1 MRHVDPTAD
10 RSSGRSRQ
18 RGFIAALGVGQ
29 IISWGTLYFVFPLL
43 VVPMGAELGYSR
55 PQLYGLA
62 TLALIVSGLAA
73 YPVGAAI
80 DRGLGRRVMTAGA
93 MLAGLL
99 LLVWSRLHSLA
110 GLYLVFAGIGLAQA
124 MTLYEPVFAVI
135 VRRFG
140 SDARRGITAVTLWG
154 GFASTIAVPVAQV
167 LIDAI
172 GWRDTLALLGL
183 CNLLCAVLY
192 LRAIDP
198 TRDVL
203 PSATAGSTATTEGAG
218 VLRPLLRRP
227 TFWALLVAFTVFYGA
242 VSALLLHLYPLL
254 VERGLEP
261 AMAVMLIAAIGPSQV
276 AARVLIMWLAGS
288 RSIRFLGM
296 ATASAFPVAFL
307 LLALPANPI
316 LLWLFAIVFGAANG
330 VMTIVRGLVVPEMLT
345 REAYGAVN
353 GVLAAPSAVARALAP
368 VLAAALWAI
377 AGSYQIFVVV
387 LLLASLV
394 LVGAFGLAVA
404 TSRPAAD

>member
-1 MRHVDPTAD
+1 
-10 RSSGRSRQ
+10 
-18 RGFIAALGVGQ
+18 
-29 IISWGTLYFVFPLL
+29 
-43 VVPMGAELGYSR
+43 
-55 PQLYGLA
+55 
-62 TLALIVSGLAA
+62 
-73 YPVGAAI
+73 
-80 DRGLGRRVMTAGA
+80 MTAGA

-203 PSATAGSTATTEGAG
+203 PTATAGSTATTERAG
-218 VLRPLLRRP
+218 VLGPLLRRP

-254 VERGLEP
+254 VERGLE
-261 AMAVMLIAAIGPSQV
+261 
-276 AARVLIMWLAGS
+276 
-288 RSIRFLGM
+288 
-296 ATASAFPVAFL
+296 
-307 LLALPANPI
+307 
-316 LLWLFAIVFGAANG
+316 
-330 VMTIVRGLVVPEMLT
+330 
-345 REAYGAVN
+345 
-353 GVLAAPSAVARALAP
+353 
-368 VLAAALWAI
+368 
-377 AGSYQIFVVV
+377 
-387 LLLASLV
+387 
-394 LVGAFGLAVA
+394 
-404 TSRPAAD
+404 

>member
-1 MRHVDPTAD
+1 
-10 RSSGRSRQ
+10 
-18 RGFIAALGVGQ
+18 
-29 IISWGTLYFVFPLL
+29 
-43 VVPMGAELGYSR
+43 MGAELGYSR

-99 LLVWSRLHSLA
+99 LLIWSRLHSLA

-154 GFASTIAVPVAQV
+154 GFASTIAVPVAQA

-192 LRAIDP
+192 LRAINP
-198 TRDVL
+198 ARDVL
-203 PSATAGSTATTEGAG
+203 PTATA
-218 VLRPLLRRP
+218 
-227 TFWALLVAFTVFYGA
+227 
-242 VSALLLHLYPLL
+242 
-254 VERGLEP
+254 
-261 AMAVMLIAAIGPSQV
+261 
-276 AARVLIMWLAGS
+276 
-288 RSIRFLGM
+288 
-296 ATASAFPVAFL
+296 
-307 LLALPANPI
+307 
-316 LLWLFAIVFGAANG
+316 
-330 VMTIVRGLVVPEMLT
+330 
-345 REAYGAVN
+345 
-353 GVLAAPSAVARALAP
+353 
-368 VLAAALWAI
+368 
-377 AGSYQIFVVV
+377 
-387 LLLASLV
+387 
-394 LVGAFGLAVA
+394 
-404 TSRPAAD
+404 